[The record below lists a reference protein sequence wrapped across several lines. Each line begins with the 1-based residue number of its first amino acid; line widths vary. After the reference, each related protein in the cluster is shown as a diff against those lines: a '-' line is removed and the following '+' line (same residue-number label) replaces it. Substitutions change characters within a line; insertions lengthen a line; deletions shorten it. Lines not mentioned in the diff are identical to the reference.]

1 MEYAIILIKT
11 KAEDTALEIAGRQ
24 ICQLKDKAY
33 QYNIAVVDCL
43 LTCAGLADI
52 LKKLKSI
59 CETMAIDS
67 VLIYE
72 PKQVCKNVTEYN
84 TFVDTLAKNYG
95 IKVRALRY

>member
-1 MEYAIILIKT
+1 MEYAIILV
-11 KAEDTALEIAGRQ
+11 KAKSDDTSLDIAGRQ
-24 ICQLKDKAY
+24 ICQLKDKAF
-33 QYNIAVVDCL
+33 QYNIAVVDCI
-43 LTCAGLADI
+43 LTSAGLTDI
-52 LKKLKSI
+52 MKKLKSI